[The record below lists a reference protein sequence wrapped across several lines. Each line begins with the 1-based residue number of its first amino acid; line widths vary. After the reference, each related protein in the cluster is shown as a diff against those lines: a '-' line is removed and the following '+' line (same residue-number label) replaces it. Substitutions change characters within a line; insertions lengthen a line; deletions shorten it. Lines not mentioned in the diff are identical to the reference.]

1 MKFDDYLKENKI
13 HSANDL
19 KDISE
24 NFISKSLEEVSIV
37 TYIEVPEFYG
47 ESGKL
52 SYTWIICE
60 NTVKLVFNG
69 DSKEIE
75 DDNFQFNNDVIELK
89 SNDAYSKQDG
99 VLYGKSHLAI
109 QKGNADGTQKN
120 VVELNDESSLKLYL
134 TEDNSFLV

>member
-1 MKFDDYLKENKI
+1 MEVIIQLRLNQTILIWNLFQKWDTSIIDDSEKESIIMKFDDYLKENKI
-13 HSANDL
+13 HSAND
-19 KDISE
+19 
-24 NFISKSLEEVSIV
+24 
-37 TYIEVPEFYG
+37 
-47 ESGKL
+47 
-52 SYTWIICE
+52 
-60 NTVKLVFNG
+60 
-69 DSKEIE
+69 
-75 DDNFQFNNDVIELK
+75 LK